1 MYQTYILK
9 KFYLKLKMLRQ
20 AVVTLQLKGNTTHQS
35 VKLYESIKRC
45 MLEIANDPTSDKY
58 LLGNTMGKEHRD
70 WRRSKQYLPNR
81 YRLFFKY
88 FSKELEIYYAWLN
101 DENTLR
107 KDGAK
112 TDCYNVF
119 QSFLDSETISSDR
132 ENLQNTAQKIDIEK
146 L

>member
-1 MYQTYILK
+1 MI
-9 KFYLKLKMLRQ
+9 
-20 AVVTLQLKGNTTHQS
+20 QLLS
-35 VKLYESIKRC
+35 

-88 FSKELEIYYAWLN
+88 FSKEFEIYYAWLN

-107 KDGAK
+107 KDG
-112 TDCYNVF
+112 
-119 QSFLDSETISSDR
+119 
-132 ENLQNTAQKIDIEK
+132 EK
-146 L
+146 LIVIMFFNRF